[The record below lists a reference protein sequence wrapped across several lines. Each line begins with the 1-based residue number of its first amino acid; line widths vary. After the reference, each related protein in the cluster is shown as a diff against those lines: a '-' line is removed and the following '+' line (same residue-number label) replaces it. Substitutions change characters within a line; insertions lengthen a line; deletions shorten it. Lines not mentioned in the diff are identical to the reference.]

1 VEENVMTTAMLTR
14 YEIDVEDV
22 EYLRHAD
29 KPLLAR
35 IYKPRGKGPFPLVID
50 LHGGAWCKKDRTS
63 DAGTDE
69 PLARSGVVVVALDF
83 RMPPEA
89 KYPASLA
96 DVNYAIRW
104 CKARAEALGSHP
116 DKVGILGVSSG
127 GHQAM
132 LAAMRPRDPRYAGIE
147 LPGKAGIDAT
157 VRAVVLCWPVI
168 DPLGRYHYA
177 QNLLKED
184 RHTKQANDWVA
195 CGDKYWTD
203 EAEMAEGNPTLAL
216 ERSEPVQMP
225 PVLYLQGT
233 ADLAHPKPNR
243 EQFIASYRKAGG
255 RVEPHLFE
263 GVGEAFITNDP
274 TSRQAREAMEKIVE
288 FVHREV

>member
-1 VEENVMTTAMLTR
+1 MTAAVLSR

-22 EYLRHAD
+22 EYLRHGD

-35 IYKPRGKGPFPLVID
+35 IYKPRGTGPFPLVID

-69 PLARSGVVVVALDF
+69 PLAQSGVVVVALDF

-89 KYPASLA
+89 KYPASLE
-96 DVNYAIRW
+96 DINYAIRW
-104 CKARAEALGSHP
+104 CKARARELKTRE
-116 DKVGILGVSSG
+116 DMIGILGVSSG

-132 LAAMRPRDPRYAGIE
+132 LAAMRPADTRYAAIDS
-147 LPGKAGIDAT
+147 PGKSNVDAT
-157 VRAVVLCWPVI
+157 VRCVILCWPVI
-168 DPLGRYHYA
+168 DPLGRFQYA
-177 QNLLKED
+177 ATLKSEGK
-184 RHTKQANDWVA
+184 HLKQAEDWMS
-195 CGDKYWTD
+195 CHLKYWKD
-203 EAEMAEGNPTLAL
+203 EAEMAEGNPTRAL
-216 ERSEPVQMP
+216 QRGESVERPP

-233 ADLAHPKPNR
+233 ADLAHPVPNR

-255 RVEPHLFE
+255 RVELHLFE

-274 TSRQAREAMEKIVE
+274 TSPQARDAVEKIIE
-288 FVHREV
+288 FVHREMQ